1 MVKWTDVWLE
11 KLDKN
16 QVKIKLWAE
25 KKSSEYAVC
34 ILCLSELKYSSVGFQ
49 ALFQHSS
56 KPKHKLLSDNKFSN
70 TARHLYID
78 SKTNSK
84 GEIKS

>member
-11 KLDKN
+11 KLDMN

-25 KKSSEYAVC
+25 KKNSEYAVC
-34 ILCLSELKYSSVGFQ
+34 KLCLSELKYSSVGFQ

-56 KPKHKLLSDNKFSN
+56 KPKHKSVSN
-70 TARHLYID
+70 IRF
-78 SKTNSK
+78 
-84 GEIKS
+84 